1 MLTIIVF
8 ILILGLLVVIH
19 ELGHFLVARRNGI
32 KAEEF
37 GFGFPPRIF
46 GIYKKGNDKNGSASW
61 RIVWGG
67 KEIESEDT
75 IYSLNWFPIGG
86 FVRIKGENGEGEKD
100 KDSFASKSPWIRTK
114 VLFAGVLMNF
124 ILAWV
129 LLSCTFMLGTYQ
141 DVTGMHDPNAKVLAE
156 GIDDNSPAQAMGMH
170 IGDVLVSG
178 GSGIQFRQVSDVQ
191 NYINSNRGKEIS
203 LTVER
208 GKNQLVLTG
217 VPRTN
222 DVPGQGALGISSIG
236 EVVTVHYSFFES
248 LWNGILEIGSILLL
262 MFFVIKELFSGNHAG
277 LTVTGVVGI
286 ASYTGQIIPL
296 GFSFLLRFAAILSV
310 NLGFINALPI
320 PALDGGRVLFVVIEK
335 IKGSPVKQ
343 RTEQIFHTVG
353 FFILITL
360 MIVVTY
366 FDLIRIDLLG
376 KIRGIF

>member
-8 ILILGLLVVIH
+8 ILILGVLVFVH

-46 GIYKKGNDKNGSASW
+46 GYYKNEKTGKW
-61 RIVWGG
+61 KFVKGG
-67 KEIESEDT
+67 KEIKSENT
-75 IYSLNWFPIGG
+75 LYSVNWFPIGG
-86 FVRIKGENGEGEKD
+86 FVKIKGENGDEEKD
-100 KDSFASKSPWIRTK
+100 EDSFASKSAWTRIK
-114 VLFAGVLMNF
+114 VLLAGVLMNF

-129 LLSCTFMLGTYQ
+129 LLSCTFLLGTYQ
-141 DVTGMHDPNAKVLAE
+141 DVTGLHDPNAKVLAE
-156 GIDDNSPAQAMGMH
+156 GIEDNSPAQMMGMH
-170 IGDVLVSG
+170 IGDVLISG
-178 GSGIQFRQVSDVQ
+178 GSGVQFHTVTDVQ
-191 NYINSNRGKEIS
+191 DYVNNNKGKEIT
-203 LTVER
+203 LVVER
-208 GKNQLVLTG
+208 GKKLLTLSG
-217 VPRTN
+217 VPRVDN
-222 DVPGQGALGISSIG
+222 AQGQGALGLSNIG
-236 EVVTVHYSFFES
+236 EVVTVRYSLLGS
-248 LWNGILEIGSILLL
+248 LWNGLVEIGNIFLL

-320 PALDGGRVLFVVIEK
+320 PALDGGRILFILIEK
-335 IKGSPVKQ
+335 IKGSPVNQ

-353 FFILITL
+353 FFVLITL

-366 FDLIRIDLLG
+366 FDLIRIDILG
-376 KIRGIF
+376 KIRGLF